1 MSDGTLLVIRLFQSR
16 AAHASRFWLQQGFR
30 KEMSMLWSL
39 VVLLVILWAL
49 GLSFHVAGGLIHIL
63 LVIALIAVVFRLVTG
78 RTLA

>member
-1 MSDGTLLVIRLFQSR
+1 
-16 AAHASRFWLQQGFR
+16 
-30 KEMSMLWSL
+30 MLWSL